1 MKTLLLILLLSL
13 TAAAKAQ
20 LSNGLTV
27 KQILLEGDSLAQN
40 KRYMQALKVYEK
52 ACLLDS
58 TQCPT
63 EKIASIQEILKR
75 DPGCDGKESQWR
87 KIIEVADKC
96 FRNKEYLKAR
106 ELYHRALLLRPTDE
120 HPGKQIEII
129 DQILSGE

>member
-1 MKTLLLILLLSL
+1 MKTLLLILLLTL

-20 LSNGLTV
+20 SSDDLTV
-27 KQILLEGDSLAQN
+27 QQVILKGDSLTQN

-63 EKIASIQEILKR
+63 EKITSIQEILKR
-75 DPGCDGKESQWR
+75 DPGCDSKESQWR

-106 ELYHRALLLRPTDE
+106 ELYQRALLLRPTNE
-120 HPGKQIEII
+120 HPGKQIKII